1 MNDVVL
7 KYIKFRLYIY
17 IINIIYKYIYYIL
30 KILDRHKSRKLQSST
45 FNIVIVSILLFVVTV
60 TIMKMA

>member
-17 IINIIYKYIYYIL
+17 IYKYIYYIL

-60 TIMKMA
+60 TIMKMS

>member
-17 IINIIYKYIYYIL
+17 IYKYIYYIL